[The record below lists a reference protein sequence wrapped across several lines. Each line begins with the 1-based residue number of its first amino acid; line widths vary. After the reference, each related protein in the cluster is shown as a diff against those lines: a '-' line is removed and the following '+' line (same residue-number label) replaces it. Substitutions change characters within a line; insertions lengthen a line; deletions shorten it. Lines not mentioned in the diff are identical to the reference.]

1 MNNDGKIYCSRC
13 GAEMNSNSRYCMN
26 CGNLNPEHEANKNMM
41 PYIQSNQA
49 SYNIGQG
56 GVNLNTNKH
65 STSVLIGNN
74 MGNFTLCFLIN
85 IFLYIGSLGLIF
97 YHAYIN
103 NFKTVSDF
111 INMHYPLIIMVV
123 SYFYVLL
130 YSLQLIAM
138 KCNRKWYSGIIPIYN
153 CMLLSEIVFKN
164 KWFGLITVI
173 PIIGQILL
181 LVMIYKLGIRFKYNG
196 LLCVL
201 LFPIMIPV
209 MGFGS
214 HSLDGNIYVDK
225 VESTFLE
232 KSYKK
237 KRLFSKVACFFIVLG
252 FVSTFWT
259 YFMSLGNDVKKSKNV
274 YYKIASKQIVTKIK
288 NGINRSFISC
298 DGVSFNKE
306 NGDYYF
312 YYPDLGKR
320 VFIPFYLMNDSIEA
334 FIRVNITNSKP
345 SFYITMTDG
354 TYGFDETLY
363 ENINNNTVKKFDR
376 LLVDYKSFNICDVGK

>member
-26 CGNLNPEHEANKNMM
+26 CGNLNPEHEANKSMM

-56 GVNLNTNKH
+56 GVNINTNKQ

-103 NFKTVSDF
+103 NFNTVSDF
-111 INMHYPLIIMVV
+111 INMHYPLIIIVV
-123 SYFYVLL
+123 SYFYVLF

-153 CMLLSEIVFKN
+153 CMILSEIVFKN
-164 KWFGLITVI
+164 KWLGLITVI
-173 PIIGQILL
+173 PIIGQVLL

-225 VESTFLE
+225 VGSTFLE

-237 KRLFSKVACFFIVLG
+237 KRLFSRVACFFIVLG

-259 YFMSLGNDVKKSKNV
+259 YFVSLGNDAKKSKNV

-288 NGINRSFISC
+288 TGINRSFISC

-363 ENINNNTVKKFDR
+363 ENINNNTVRKFDR
-376 LLVDYKSFNICDVGK
+376 LLVDYKSFNLCDVGK

>member
-363 ENINNNTVKKFDR
+363 ENINNNNVKKFDR
-376 LLVDYKSFNICDVGK
+376 LLVDYKSFNLCDVGK

>member
-123 SYFYVLL
+123 SYFYVLF

-138 KCNRKWYSGIIPIYN
+138 KCNRKWYNGIIPIYN

-237 KRLFSKVACFFIVLG
+237 KRLFSRVACFFIVLG

-259 YFMSLGNDVKKSKNV
+259 YFVSLGNDAKKSKNV

-376 LLVDYKSFNICDVGK
+376 LLVDYKSFNLCDVGK